1 MKTFQIDNGDLVLSS
16 GSFSEVTGQRKLT
29 QDLGLAM
36 REPVGIDRFHPRW
49 GSQLHVFLGHPAS
62 QAIGQRIQEEAQRI
76 LDNAM
81 AIQQDNIRADAAAGR
96 PSRYGTGE
104 VINRVKDIATRQE
117 HDSFHVRVA
126 LQTLSSD
133 EVVLVST
140 VRN

>member
-1 MKTFQIDNGDLVLSS
+1 MKTFLIDNGDLVLSS
-16 GSFSEVTGQRKLT
+16 GSFAEVTGQAKLT

-36 REPVGIDRFHPRW
+36 REPLGVDRFHPRW
-49 GSQLHVFLGHPAS
+49 GSQLHLFLGLPATPE
-62 QAIGQRIQEEAQRI
+62 AGQRIQAEVQRV

-81 AIQQDNIRADAAAGR
+81 AIQQDNMRADASAGR

-104 VINRVKDIATRQE
+104 VINRVKDVRTRQE
-117 HDSFHVRVA
+117 YDAFHVRVS